1 MRCAVTGAAGFIG
14 SHLCER
20 LLEQGHEVRG
30 IDALTPYYSPAVK
43 EQNLTGARIYP
54 RFHFYHLD
62 LRVDPLDAILA
73 DVDLVFHLAA
83 IPGLSKSWTDFDG
96 YWASNVQAT
105 QRLLELYRRQGAPRR
120 IVYASSSAVYGRFAE
135 GDETQPTHP
144 VSPYGVTK
152 LAGEHLC
159 RSYAEGFGLPI
170 VVLRYF
176 SVYGPRQRPDMGYH
190 RFIKALQ
197 RNETLTICGDGEQVR
212 CNTYVS
218 DCVAATEAAAEAVP
232 GAVYNVGGD
241 EAASV
246 WDVLRRLEKLAGRKA
261 KVRHEPARP
270 GEQRNTRANTSKIT
284 AHLDW
289 RPTTPLD
296 EGLALQWEWQ
306 AQGSTPAPPVLSMT
320 L

>member
-30 IDALTPYYSPAVK
+30 IDAIIPYYSPALK

-54 RFHFYHLD
+54 RFHFHQLD
-62 LRVDPLDAILA
+62 LRHDPLDAILA

-83 IPGLSKSWTDFDG
+83 MPGLSNSWTDFDG
-96 YWASNVQAT
+96 YWACNVQAT
-105 QRLLELYRRQGAPRR
+105 HRLLELYRRCGAPRR
-120 IVYASSSAVYGRFAE
+120 IVCASSAAVYGRFAE

-159 RSYAEGFGLPI
+159 RSYTEAFGLPI
-170 VVLRYF
+170 VILRYF

-190 RFIKALQ
+190 KFIKAMQ
-197 RNETLTICGDGEQVR
+197 RNEKLTVYGDGEQIR
-212 CNTYVS
+212 NNTYVS

-232 GAVYNVGGD
+232 GAVYNVGGG
-241 EAASV
+241 EAVSV
-246 WDVLRRLEKLAGRKA
+246 WDVLGRLEKLSGRKA
-261 KVRHEPARP
+261 KVRREPARP
-270 GEQRNTRANTSKIT
+270 GDQRNTRANTSKIT

-289 RPTTPLD
+289 RPATSLD

-306 AQGSTPAPPVLSMT
+306 AQGSIPAPRVVSMT